1 MTALDAL
8 VRKLDLDEKI
18 AQLHGMILPALFSVR
33 KDPGIDLTTEEG
45 RKAAFFVDTDKI
57 ADLRP
62 HGLGHLSLAWM
73 LPLPSDGLRRVFAD
87 VQAKAREVSRFG
99 IGVLIHA
106 EGLNGLVHGT
116 GIQFPTAWAQ
126 AATWMPGLIK
136 RSTALTGAQFRDY
149 GIHLCFSPVL
159 DLARDP
165 RWGRVHETFGEDQ
178 ELAAQMGVAFIR
190 GINGPEG
197 DTGVL
202 ATGKHFLGY
211 GSSDGALNQARTS
224 LGRRQLTDEFAVPFR
239 RAIDEAGLSIIMNSY
254 NEIDGVPSAAN
265 RWLLTDLLRGQLG
278 FNGLVVSDYD
288 AVTML
293 HSVYHTARDQRE
305 AAAQALTAG
314 LDVEL
319 PADESF
325 HRLREA
331 VEAGL
336 VSEEVVDTAVR
347 RVLEVKRDLGLVPD
361 FTPHRPL
368 RAPEPLDR
376 PTAAAVGRE
385 IAEHAVTLL
394 QNDGTLPLRA
404 GTKVAVV
411 GSLAEELRIHF
422 GAYTDVAN
430 AEVPLAMQL
439 IRSGQVPGIDPEK
452 YIFTELFNTRIPGI
466 GPRFETLTREQYPDT
481 PTLLGALAT
490 TPDLEVTFLDV
501 GSPDTTDPIDAGAV
515 LGAVRDADVVVA
527 VVGERTGWAGEHTAG
542 EGQTSARLRL
552 PGNQHELVSVLARAE
567 APLVTV
573 LITGRPLVVPDV
585 AQASA
590 AVLLAPLLG
599 AHGPSTVADALTGAV
614 EPGGRLPMTFPRHIG
629 QIPLFHGHP
638 YGSGYAHPTGRRTGY
653 NDLDG
658 GPLYPFGHGL
668 GYTEL
673 AVELLD
679 ARLSDDGTALTV
691 RTRTANRGDRDG
703 STVVQVYARDEHGA
717 VVRPVRQLIAFARV
731 TVPAGGTSETVLEAP
746 LNRLFHTMVDGTRGI
761 EAGDVTVLVGT
772 SSERITGSRTLDVPA
787 RQADAR

>member
-1 MTALDAL
+1 MSDLSAL

-18 AQLHGMILPALFSVR
+18 AQLNGMILPALFSVR
-33 KDPGIDLTTEEG
+33 QEPGVDLSTEEG
-45 RKAAFFVDTDKI
+45 RKAAFFVDIDRI

-73 LPLPSDGLRRVFAD
+73 LPLPADGLRRVFTD

-99 IGVLIHA
+99 IGTLIHA

-126 AATWMPGLIK
+126 AATWMPELVE
-136 RSTALTGAQFRDY
+136 RSTSLTGAQFRDY

-159 DLARDP
+159 DVVRDP

-178 ELAAQMGVAFIR
+178 ELAAQIGVAFIQ
-190 GINGPEG
+190 GINGREG

-239 RAIDEAGLSIIMNSY
+239 RAIDEAGLSIVMNSY
-254 NEIDGVPSAAN
+254 NEIDGVPAAAD
-265 RWLLTDLLRGQLG
+265 RWLLTDLLRGELG
-278 FNGLVVSDYD
+278 FTGLVVSDYD

-305 AAAQALTAG
+305 AAAQALSAG

-325 HRLREA
+325 RKLREA
-331 VEAGL
+331 VETGL
-336 VSEEVVDTAVR
+336 VSEEAVDTAVG
-347 RVLEVKRDLGLVPD
+347 RVLEVKRDMGLVPD
-361 FTPHRPL
+361 YVPRRRL
-368 RAPEPLDR
+368 RSPEPLDR
-376 PTAAAVGRE
+376 TRATAVGRE

-394 QNDGTLPLRA
+394 QNDGTLPLRP

-411 GSLAEELRIHF
+411 GGPADDLRIHF

-466 GPRFETLTREQYPDT
+466 GPRFETMTREQHAGT
-481 PTLLGALAT
+481 PTLLGALSAV
-490 TPDLEVTFLDV
+490 PGLEVTFVDA
-501 GSPDTTDPIDAGAV
+501 GSPDATGPIDADAV
-515 LGAVRDADVVVA
+515 LAAVRDADVVVT

-552 PGNQHELVSVLARAE
+552 PGNQHELVSVLAQAGV
-567 APLVTV
+567 PLVTV
-573 LITGRPLVVPDV
+573 LITGRPLIVPDI
-585 AQASA
+585 AEASA

-599 AHGPSTVADALTGAV
+599 AHGPAAVTDVLAGAV
-614 EPGGRLPMTFPRHIG
+614 EPGGRLPMTFPRDTG
-629 QIPLFHGHP
+629 QLPLFHGHP
-638 YGSGYAHPTGRRTGY
+638 YGSGYAHPTGRRPGY
-653 NDLDG
+653 NDLDD

-668 GYTEL
+668 GYADL
-673 AVELLD
+673 QVHLD
-679 ARLSDDGTALTV
+679 GVTLSDDGSTFTV
-691 RTRTANRGDRDG
+691 RTRTTNRSDRDG
-703 STVVQVYARDEHGA
+703 STVVQVYARDEHA
-717 VVRPVRQLIAFARV
+717 SVVRPVRRLIAFARV
-731 TVPAGGTSETVLEAP
+731 TVRAGGSAETVLEAP
-746 LNRLFHTMVDGTRGI
+746 VSRLFYTMADGTRGI
-761 EAGDVTVLVGT
+761 EEGDVTVLVGT
-772 SSERITGSRTLDVPA
+772 SSARIADSRTLTVPA
-787 RQADAR
+787 RRDDAR

>member
-1 MTALDAL
+1 MSDLSAL

-18 AQLHGMILPALFSVR
+18 AQLHGMIFPELFSMRQDTDV
-33 KDPGIDLTTEEG
+33 DLSTEEG
-45 RKAAFFVDTDKI
+45 RTTAFFVDTDRI
-57 ADLRP
+57 ANLRP

-73 LPLPSDGLRRVFAD
+73 LPLPAGELRRVFAD

-99 IGVLIHA
+99 IGTLVHA

-126 AATWMPGLIK
+126 AATWMPGLIR
-136 RSTALTGAQFRDY
+136 RSTALTSAQFRDY

-190 GINGPEG
+190 GVNGPEG
-197 DTGVL
+197 NSGVL

-224 LGRRQLTDEFAVPFR
+224 LGRRQLTDEYAVPFR
-239 RAIDEAGLSIIMNSY
+239 RAIDEAGLSVVMNSY
-254 NEIDGVPSAAN
+254 NEIDGVPAAAN
-265 RWLLTDLLRGQLG
+265 RWLLTDLLRGELG
-278 FNGLVVSDYD
+278 FTGLVVSDYD

-305 AAAQALTAG
+305 AAAQALSAG

-325 HRLREA
+325 RKLREA

-336 VSEEVVDTAVR
+336 VSEEAVDTAVG
-347 RVLEVKRDLGLVPD
+347 RVLDVKRDLGLVPD
-361 FTPHRPL
+361 YVPRRRP

-376 PTAAAVGRE
+376 TTATAVGRE

-394 QNDGTLPLRA
+394 QNDGTLPLRP

-411 GSLAEELRIHF
+411 GSLADELRIHF

-466 GPRFETLTREQYPDT
+466 GPRFEAMTREQYPDT
-481 PTLLGALAT
+481 PTLLGALSAVPET
-490 TPDLEVTFLDV
+490 DVTFVDA
-501 GSPDTTDPIDAGAV
+501 GSPDTTGPIDADAV

-552 PGNQHELVSVLARAE
+552 PGNQHELVSVLARAGV
-567 APLVTV
+567 PLVTV
-573 LITGRPLVVPDV
+573 LVTGRPLVVPDV
-585 AQASA
+585 AEASA

-599 AHGPSTVADALTGAV
+599 AHGPATVADVLTGAV
-614 EPGGRLPMTFPRHIG
+614 EPGGRLPMTFPRDVG

-638 YGSGYAHPTGRRTGY
+638 YGSGYAHPTGRRPGY
-653 NDLDG
+653 NDLDS

-668 GYTEL
+668 GYADLQVGLE
-673 AVELLD
+673 D
-679 ARLSDDGTALTV
+679 AALSDDGSTVTV
-691 RTRTANRGDRDG
+691 RTRTTNNSDRDG
-703 STVVQVYARDEHGA
+703 STVVQVYARDEHGS
-717 VVRPVRQLIAFARV
+717 VVRPVRQLLAFARV
-731 TVPAGGTSETVLEAP
+731 TVRAGRSAETVLEAP
-746 LNRLFHTMVDGTRGI
+746 LERLFHTLPDGARGI

-772 SSERITGSRTLDVPA
+772 SSEQIAGSRTLTVPA
-787 RQADAR
+787 RYT